1 MRTLGD
7 LIKQRREAY
16 GITTTELADAVGVS
30 RVSIRDIEEG
40 SKPRYDTALRIM
52 RVLDIEVGDIAVGKY
67 RTVEEI
73 LMYRQKKVAEKKDFD
88 CD

>member
-1 MRTLGD
+1 MRTFGA